1 MALFFSP
8 VERMLAIRYMRAR
21 RAEGFISVIAWFSLA
36 GITLGVAT
44 LIIVMSVMNGFRAEL
59 VDRIL
64 GLNGHVAIYSTQGN
78 GITNYDDLALTIT
91 EMPGVIAVTPQIEG
105 QVMATKNAVSL
116 GAVIRGVRW
125 SDLAAR
131 KPLWDSLNEK
141 AIAGFRDDGGV
152 LIGKTM
158 AFKTGI
164 APGGSITLTTARGK
178 ATAFG
183 TLPTRRSFKV
193 AGIFDVGMHE
203 YDTSFIFMPLDV
215 AGEFLGLPSTVS
227 GLEIYVDD
235 PQNIAFYRS
244 TIASTLGKNLRAFDW
259 LDRNKSFLN
268 ALAVERNVMFLILTL
283 IILVAAFNIVS
294 SMIMLVRSKN
304 ADIAVLRTM
313 GASGGSIL
321 RVFLMTGASIG
332 VVGTAF
338 GSVLGMLFCWK
349 IDSIKE
355 FLEGISGTELFAAE
369 IYFLSNLPA
378 KVDSQEVLMVIVMA
392 ISLSFLA
399 SLYPAW
405 RATRIAPAEAL
416 RYE

>member
-164 APGGSITLTTARGK
+164 APGGLITLTTARGK

-215 AGEFLGLPSTVS
+215 AGDFLGLPASVS

-244 TIASTLGKNLRAFDW
+244 TIASTLDKNLRAFDW

-332 VVGTAF
+332 VVGTAI
-338 GSVLGMLFCWK
+338 GALLGMLFCWK

-355 FLEGISGTELFAAE
+355 FLEEISGTELFAAE

-378 KVDSQEVLMVIVMA
+378 KVDPQEVLMVIIMA
-392 ISLSFLA
+392 ISLSFVA